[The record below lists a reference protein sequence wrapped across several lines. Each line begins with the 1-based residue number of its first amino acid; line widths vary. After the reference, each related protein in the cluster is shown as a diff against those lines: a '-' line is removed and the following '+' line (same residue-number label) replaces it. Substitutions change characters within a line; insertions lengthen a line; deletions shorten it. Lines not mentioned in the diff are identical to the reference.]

1 MKYGLQVLV
10 QVGCRK
16 IPQSLI
22 CERWTRDAKTG
33 LNQEGENPE
42 EIALRIE
49 DNATLHALAYGSAM
63 ELVSMCRSSR
73 RAFEIGVDY
82 MSRAKQA
89 ISTITTDEEATPTVT
104 ERVQPNTANLAQQ
117 TPQDSTHISMS
128 NRNQEQ
134 DNEQNAVNVLAPPRV
149 VSRGRPKQS
158 RFKSPIESPG
168 SSKRPRTSNT
178 ADDHNESLRRSS
190 RLSGHAPVEME
201 LDDDEIVPATP
212 DITAGRAKPRKCHQ
226 CGQYGHYRS
235 TCGRKSSYNAS
246 TI

>member
-1 MKYGLQVLV
+1 MKYCLQVLV

-22 CERWTRDAKTG
+22 CERWTRDAKTW

-63 ELVSMCRSSR
+63 ELVSMCRCSR

-89 ISTITTDEEATPTVT
+89 ISTITTEEATTTVN
-104 ERVQPNTANLAQQ
+104 ERGQPNTGNVAQQ
-117 TPQDSTHISMS
+117 TPDDSTYISMS

-134 DNEQNAVNVLAPPRV
+134 DTEQNVVNVLAPPRV

-158 RFKSPIESPG
+158 RLKSPIESPG

-178 ADDHNESLRRSS
+178 ADDHNDSLRRSS

-201 LDDDEIVPATP
+201 LDDEEILLANP
-212 DITAGRAKPRKCHQ
+212 DIRAGRAKPRKCHQ
-226 CGQYGHYRS
+226 CGQYGHYRN
-235 TCGRKSSYNAS
+235 TCGRKSSYNGS
-246 TI
+246 SI